1 MEKFTIVT
9 NNIFSNEQLEAILYL
24 NRDLQIEIDAKN
36 NLIVMIPTYSKTGI
50 YNQEINFQ
58 LGLWKQEYNL
68 GYVFDSSTGFKLPSG
83 AVRSPDASFIL
94 KERWNELSKE
104 QKKSFAPIVPDF
116 VIELRSSTDSLRD
129 LQEKMQEWMQNGVKM
144 GWLIDISAHKV
155 YVYRFEVGLLET
167 KTFEEGLSGE
177 EILPNF
183 MLNFDFIEEE

>member
-9 NNIFSNEQLEAILYL
+9 NNIFSREQLEAVLYL
-24 NRDLQIEIDAKN
+24 NRDLQIEIDTKN
-36 NLIVMIPTYSKTGI
+36 NLIVMSPTYSKTGI

-58 LGLWKQEYNL
+58 LGLWKREYNL

-129 LQEKMQEWMQNGVKM
+129 L
-144 GWLIDISAHKV
+144 
-155 YVYRFEVGLLET
+155 
-167 KTFEEGLSGE
+167 
-177 EILPNF
+177 
-183 MLNFDFIEEE
+183 